1 MAIYKRYKGKRVKH
15 GSKEYKNATWIAEGS
30 RDGVYYKVALK
41 DAKTREDAK
50 TEEDNII
57 AQIRAGEFEFYKDK
71 TTFREYVE
79 VCYLPHIQTNNP
91 SWENNKKY
99 IVERL
104 LNFFDIARLK
114 SITRAKC
121 EEYKRFRANQT
132 IACKKCAN
140 YKETCAGC
148 SGDSPR
154 YQPPCWKCRKRIE
167 EMQLHRPVCVP
178 AKVNN
183 STVNRDLIVLSH
195 IFSLALADG
204 KIKEN
209 PMRFVPSLP
218 ENESRMRVLSI
229 EEKARLVAAVGDNKK
244 LLAIVTVALTTGWR
258 KGQILSVQKA
268 DLKAEYQ
275 AVQVIKSKKSKP
287 RLMPVSDL
295 AWQTL
300 TFMAEKVETG
310 FLFRNDQTGERLKD
324 FKESWWKA
332 LKKANIND
340 FRFHDLRRTCAS
352 ELLKLGV
359 NEFTIRDVLGHTK
372 IDTTAVYARVQDTD
386 LRAGLQK
393 LGETYNDSDFLM

>member
-1 MAIYKRYKGKRVKH
+1 MAIYKRFKGKRVAH
-15 GSKEYKNATWIAEGS
+15 GSKEYKLATWIAEGT
-30 RDGVYYKVALK
+30 RDGVYYKQSLK
-41 DAKTREDAK
+41 DAATRDQAK

-79 VCYLPHIQTNNP
+79 ACYLPHVQTNNP

-104 LNFFDIARLK
+104 LNFFDVARLK
-114 SITRAKC
+114 SITRARC
-121 EEYKRFRANQT
+121 EEYKRWRAVQSV
-132 IACKKCAN
+132 ACKKCAN
-140 YKETCAGC
+140 YKETCFAC
-148 SGDSPR
+148 SGDKPR
-154 YQPPCWKCRKRIE
+154 YKSPCWSCRKRIE
-167 EMQLHRPVCVP
+167 EFQIHKLNCQPV
-178 AKVNN
+178 KIEN

-218 ENESRMRVLSI
+218 ENESRMRVLSVA
-229 EEKARLVAAVGDNKK
+229 EKARLVAAIGDNKK
-244 LLAIVTVALTTGWR
+244 LLAIVTVGLTTGWR
-258 KGQILSVQKA
+258 KGQILSVRKE
-268 DLKAEYQ
+268 DLKSEYQ
-275 AVQVIKSKKSKP
+275 AVMVTKSKRSKP

-300 TFMAEKVETG
+300 QFMAEKVETG
-310 FLFRNDQTGERLKD
+310 FLFLNDRTGERLKD
-324 FKESWWKA
+324 FKESWWNA
-332 LKKANIND
+332 LRVAEIEN

-372 IDTTAVYARVQDTD
+372 IDTTAIYARVQDTD

-393 LGETYNDSDFLM
+393 LGENYGDSDFLM